1 MKKLLPIFA
10 ISFLL
15 LSWCTITNDW
25 CKTWNCQTNN
35 QEQETINTGNET
47 RVEIGQSFTL
57 EDAIFNYIAD
67 NNSCSDWS
75 KLFVNYAELWQDNAD
90 FYINAIGEWFYI
102 DERWNLNNSCG
113 FSIPMKVTV
122 STQDWA
128 NYVVTNVIQARDW
141 SDYDESIREMFS
153 EEAVDRLYK
162 WNYRYIDGRTL
173 LEMAEEYFGVKNI
186 PETENNFECT
196 FCDKLRYYEQNPEAD
211 EKLKETN
218 DLYFNY
224 VAENNWNNTI
234 YFWSDWTFE
243 AKWSR
248 DEWKWT
254 RVFWKDE
261 NTIIVSYE
269 ALPNIYDRYIII
281 NQDENNLNTILEII
295 QR

>member
-10 ISFLL
+10 ISSLL
-15 LSWCTITNDW
+15 LCWCTTTNDW
-25 CKTWNCQTNN
+25 CKTWDCQSNN
-35 QEQETINTGNET
+35 QGQEIINTENET
-47 RVEIGQSFTL
+47 WVEIGQSITL

-67 NNSCSDWS
+67 NNSCGDWS

-102 DERWNLNNSCG
+102 DERWNLNNSYG

-122 STQDWA
+122 FTQDWA

-153 EEAVDRLYK
+153 EEAVDRLHK

-173 LEMAEEYFGVKNI
+173 LEMAEEYFGVTII
-186 PETENNFECT
+186 PETENNFECK
-196 FCDKLRYYEQNPEAD
+196 FCDKLWYYEPLENEDWKSNELA
-211 EKLKETN
+211 
-218 DLYFNY
+218 FNY
-224 VAENNWNNTI
+224 VSENNWKNTI
-234 YFWSDWTFE
+234 YFWTDWTFE

-248 DEWKWT
+248 DAWKWT
-254 RVFWKDE
+254 WVFWKDE
-261 NTIIVSYE
+261 NTVIVSYE
-269 ALPNIYDRYIII
+269 TLPNVYDRYIII

-295 QR
+295 QK